1 MVIDQTNK
9 QTVVESLEAE
19 KALDD
24 LQKKCIERLEE
35 EFRDIGLKFSSVE
48 KSSDTLLYFGL
59 YFNRNLIFR
68 WDSPNRYFEIHVSR
82 RESGGSVFFIGI
94 LHEGTLGAPSKRC
107 AYLDHFEK
115 DNPPEVGMTT
125 RERFREAEKQGQS
138 PEQLLNLYLDG
149 CISLLR
155 KHFMGV
161 IRGEKWIEVP
171 FDWGGMK

>member
-24 LQKKCIERLEE
+24 LQKKCIERLEQ

-48 KSSDTLLYFGL
+48 KGSNTFLEFGL
-59 YFNRNLIFR
+59 SFNRNLIFR
-68 WDSPNRYFEIHVSR
+68 WDSPNRYLRFYVSHQ
-82 RESGGSVFFIGI
+82 ESDGSVGFIGS
-94 LHEGTLGAPSKRC
+94 LHEGVHGAPSKRR
-107 AYLDHFEK
+107 AYLDDFEK
-115 DNPPEVGMTT
+115 DNPPEVGMTN
-125 RERFREAEKQGQS
+125 RERVREAKKQGQS